1 MKLSRSSVLL
11 WFGLLGAPAA
21 WTVQFLIGY
30 WLSEVGCSRGGDSGL
45 AVDGWTIAATAVAAA
60 LAVLA
65 EVAAITMFRATR
77 GVRGVGGSDE
87 PPPKGRVHFLAV
99 IGIVIAPLFFFII
112 VMSGVG
118 VVVLEN
124 CHQG

>member
-1 MKLSRSSVLL
+1 VRLSRSDLLL

-21 WTVQFLIGY
+21 WTAQFLVGY

-45 AVDGWTIAATAVAAA
+45 AVDGWTIAATAVAA
-60 LAVLA
+60 VLA
-65 EVAAITMFRATR
+65 LLAELCAIRTFRATR

-99 IGIVIAPLFFFII
+99 VGIVIAPLFFFII

-118 VVVLEN
+118 VVVLED